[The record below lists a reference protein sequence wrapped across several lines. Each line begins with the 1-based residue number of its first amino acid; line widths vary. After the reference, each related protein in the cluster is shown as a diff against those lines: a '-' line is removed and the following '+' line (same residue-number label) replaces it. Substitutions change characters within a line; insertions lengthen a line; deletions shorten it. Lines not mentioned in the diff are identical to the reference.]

1 MCMRRRRYGR
11 RRAAIGRRGWTGRR
25 RVTRRRGGR
34 RLSRSPGKVGY
45 RL

>member
-1 MCMRRRRYGR
+1 MRGYSHKKRSTTRRRPVRGR
-11 RRAAIGRRGWTGRR
+11 RRSTR
-25 RVTRRRGGR
+25 RVGSAR

>member
-1 MCMRRRRYGR
+1 MRRKSYARKST
-11 RRAAIGRRGWTGRR
+11 RRGKRR
-25 RVTRRRGGR
+25 STRRTRRGAMSK